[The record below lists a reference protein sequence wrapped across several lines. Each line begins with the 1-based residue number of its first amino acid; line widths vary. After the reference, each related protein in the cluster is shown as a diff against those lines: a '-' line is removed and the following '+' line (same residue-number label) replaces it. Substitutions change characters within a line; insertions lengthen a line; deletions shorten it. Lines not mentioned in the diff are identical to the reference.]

1 MSRRY
6 PVTFEKVSISAA
18 QDLFEIYFGS
28 SIYKSLKILRQW
40 LEVADPTL
48 PASNFLGL
56 RTRILPSVVTHGSG
70 GVAANIGSKQSGD
83 STPSFTAKSN
93 NTTKATS
100 TGTVSIEY
108 EGGFHLYQGHEF
120 MYDKPPIIIG
130 GTGNSFVF
138 ELLDAPATTILFSGG
153 LIVEEDG

>member
-18 QDLFEIYFGS
+18 QDIFELYFGS
-28 SIYKSLKILRQW
+28 SIYKSLKILRHW
-40 LEVADPTL
+40 FEVADTTL
-48 PASNFLGL
+48 PASGFLAL
-56 RTRILPSVVTHGSG
+56 RSRVLPSVVTHGSG
-70 GVAANIGSKQSGD
+70 GGTAQIGNTQSGD
-83 STPSFTAKSN
+83 SAASFTAKRN
-93 NTTKATS
+93 NTTQATT
-100 TGTVSIEY
+100 TGTGSIEY

-130 GTGNSFVF
+130 GQGQSFVF
-138 ELLDAPATTILFSGG
+138 ELLSTPAAAIVFSGG